1 MGLQNYEDLT
11 PVQLDVLKEVGNI
24 GSGNASAA
32 LSNMINLN
40 VEVEMPEVKIVDFHE
55 AINQSGGGAEHVVAA
70 TMTHMSGGMEGMI
83 LLLMDKNF
91 VNVISQAFFH
101 WEVEGLLSLKEE
113 EISALTEIGNIMC
126 GAYVSAVCQLSGL
139 EVKLDTPS
147 FSVDMTGAL
156 MSVPVVEFGEVGD
169 KILYIDKKLSIDGQ
183 KMNTKLFLIP
193 TIDSLQKLMRK
204 LGIEE

>member
-11 PVQLDVLKEVGNI
+11 PIHLDVLKEVGNI

-40 VEVEMPEVKIVDFHE
+40 VKVEMPEVRVVDFHS
-55 AINQSGGGAEHVVAA
+55 ATDQSGGAEQIVAA

-83 LLLMDKNF
+83 LLLMDKDF
-91 VNVISQAFFH
+91 VNVITKVFYGR
-101 WEVEGLLSLKEE
+101 EVEGLLSLKDE
-113 EISALTEIGNIMC
+113 EISAITEIGNIMC
-126 GAYVSAVCQLSGL
+126 GAYVSAVCQLSG
-139 EVKLDTPS
+139 VDVILDTPS
-147 FSVDMTGAL
+147 FTVDMTGAL

-169 KILYIDKKLSIDGQ
+169 QILYIDKKLSIDGEE
-183 KMNTKLFLIP
+183 MNTKLFLIP
-193 TIDSLQKLMRK
+193 TMDSLQKLMRK

>member
-11 PVQLDVLKEVGNI
+11 PIHLDVLKEVGNI
-24 GSGNASAA
+24 GSGNASTA

-40 VEVEMPEVKIVDFHE
+40 VKVEMPEVRIVEFHS
-55 AINQSGGGAEHVVAA
+55 AVDQSGGAEQIVAA

-91 VNVISQAFFH
+91 VNVITKAFFH
-101 WEVEGLLSLKEE
+101 REVEGLLSLKEE
-113 EISALTEIGNIMC
+113 EISAITEIGNIMC
-126 GAYVSAVCQLSGL
+126 GAYVSAVCQLSGVD
-139 EVKLDTPS
+139 VKLDSPS
-147 FSVDMTGAL
+147 FTVDMTGAL

-169 KILYIDKKLSIDGQ
+169 KILYIDKKLSIDGE

-193 TIDSLQKLMRK
+193 TIDSLQKLMGK
-204 LGIEE
+204 LGIEA